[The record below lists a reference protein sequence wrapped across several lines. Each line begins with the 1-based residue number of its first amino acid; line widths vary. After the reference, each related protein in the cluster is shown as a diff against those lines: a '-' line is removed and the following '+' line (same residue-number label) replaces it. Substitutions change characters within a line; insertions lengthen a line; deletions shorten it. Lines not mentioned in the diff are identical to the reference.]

1 MTIALL
7 VLAAIIVAA
16 MIAAPLWRGSQER
29 SDAARAGRI
38 ADLEAAKLA
47 RYRAIA
53 DAELDHRTGKL
64 SDDDWRRT
72 DRELR
77 AEAAQLLHELDE
89 LGASD

>member
-7 VLAAIIVAA
+7 VLAAIVVVVAVG
-16 MIAAPLWRGSQER
+16 APLWRGAQER

-77 AEAAQLLHELDE
+77 SEAAAILHELDE
-89 LGASD
+89 LGAGG

>member
-7 VLAAIIVAA
+7 VLAAIVVVAV
-16 MIAAPLWRGSQER
+16 IGAPLWRGAQQR

-47 RYRAIA
+47 RYRAIG

-64 SDDDWRRT
+64 SDEDWRRT

-77 AEAAQLLHELDE
+77 AEAAQILHELDE
-89 LGASD
+89 LGADG